1 MHSARLDTLYFEE
14 SFSRMSD
21 MFNRAMYNRYISR
34 LLEYSSAF
42 FVIVNLFWNS
52 IFVHDELILFLE
64 IKVINA

>member
-1 MHSARLDTLYFEE
+1 
-14 SFSRMSD
+14 MSD